1 MSLFTLAR
9 TVTQQTLTVTRGSG
23 EPGPQG
29 GEVIGLC
36 LGGFYLQM
44 LEALWD
50 SHQLNLSSL
59 WWGWGVAWWKGA
71 CRVSTALSSISSPT
85 KERKEKTI
93 HVKNTGGAESP

>member
-23 EPGPQG
+23 ELGPQG

-44 LEALWD
+44 FESSWD

-71 CRVSTALSSISSPT
+71 CRVSTALSSISRPT